1 MLNADDLTR
10 QDLAR
15 LAADSRFEVVDVTNV
30 RGAHEMGGMKEHG
43 YWYDNEWIST
53 DVTLSMRYPIP
64 AERRCLTPG
73 SSKNVWMLSENYPD
87 CLVDRLLK
95 AYPELGRSPSP

>member
-43 YWYDNEWIST
+43 YWYANEWIST
-53 DVTLSMRYPIP
+53 DT
-64 AERRCLTPG
+64 
-73 SSKNVWMLSENYPD
+73 
-87 CLVDRLLK
+87 
-95 AYPELGRSPSP
+95 